1 MRIQRIM
8 PVFLVAVAMLSGGCG
23 GMTRAAQRPPAP
35 MAYVKPQAPEVLE
48 PKKGSIWQSSDRNTL
63 FLDNKARNVGDL
75 VTVAITEDA
84 SAKKDAQ
91 TNLKRNG
98 EDDISLG
105 GLFGITAALQKGMS
119 DKFVDAAK
127 IKSNHTFSGQGST
140 TRSGNLKATI
150 SCVVTEVM
158 PNGNL
163 RVEGRRDITV
173 NNENQFIILSGV
185 IRPEDI
191 SADNSVLSSKIAD
204 ARIEYSGDGDVNDQQ
219 QQSWFQ
225 KFISSVHV
233 F

>member
-1 MRIQRIM
+1 MRAKQVV
-8 PVFLVAVAMLSGGCG
+8 PLFLVTTALIGGGCSTP
-23 GMTRAAQRPPAP
+23 TRAAQRPPAP
-35 MAYVKPQAPEVLE
+35 MAYVKPLPPETLE

-75 VTVAITEDA
+75 VTVTITEDA

-98 EDDISLG
+98 QDEIDLG
-105 GLFGITAALQKGMS
+105 GLFGITTALQKGLS
-119 DKFVDAAK
+119 DKFVDKAK
-127 IKSNHTFSGQGST
+127 IKSDHSFTGQGTT

-191 SADNSVLSSKIAD
+191 SADNAVLSSKIAD
-204 ARIEYSGDGDVNDQQ
+204 ARIEYSGDGDINDQQ

-225 KFISSVHV
+225 KFISSVHI